1 MKMKNEPS
9 LLTIAKNLFTG
20 ADTVG
25 KNKDG
30 HVVFRFG
37 FYYTNRRNAAMMATI
52 VINEFA
58 KIGVVVECVDCYE
71 KWLPFKGGAPVS
83 RQSHWGVV
91 VKKKEV
97 VNS

>member
-1 MKMKNEPS
+1 MKNEPS
-9 LLTIAKNLFTG
+9 LLMIAKNLSTG

-25 KNKDG
+25 KNKAG

-37 FYYTNRRNAAMMATI
+37 FYYTHGRTAAMMATK
-52 VINEFA
+52 VIDEFT
-58 KIGVVVECVDCYE
+58 KIGVEIECVDFYQ
-71 KWLPFKGGAPVS
+71 KWTAFKGGAPVS
-83 RQSHWGVV
+83 RQSHWCVV